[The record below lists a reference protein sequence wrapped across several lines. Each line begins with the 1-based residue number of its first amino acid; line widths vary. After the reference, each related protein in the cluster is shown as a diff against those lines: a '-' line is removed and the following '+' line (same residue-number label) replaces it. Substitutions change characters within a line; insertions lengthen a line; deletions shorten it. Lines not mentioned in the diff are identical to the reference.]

1 MRNASNG
8 GSTPF
13 RTPFLP
19 TLPYLRRV
27 FSFWAGQIVL
37 GTVSCIL
44 KRGDKSQTPI
54 GDFIREG
61 ATSFVSKGFDTLYA
75 TFSCFL
81 HAWRV
86 YSLEVQRTDPSR
98 LISKVPANGPCP
110 FPSSSPLTL
119 IKTAVTALAVL
130 LFCSPLQAQQAT
142 RWGSSGEFNLTGGF
156 TSSSQWSHGQSN
168 WQASDAFE
176 RSAPSITVPQEH
188 TFELRSGSEP
198 LDQLLDLIASAEAG
212 PSGYDA
218 IHMSATR
225 LPPDPPTQLTLR
237 QIYEWIDQTPGQHHA
252 IGRYQFIPSTLARL
266 VEAEGISLDQKFTPQ
281 VQRQL
286 AAHLVFEADY
296 QAFLNGRTDAD
307 TFMDNLARIWAGLP
321 LRNGNSAYHNYAGN
335 RATITRA
342 TFSGVVEKIYGQ

>member
-1 MRNASNG
+1 MNIEFASKFYVVKIFA
-8 GSTPF
+8 SSAP
-13 RTPFLP
+13 
-19 TLPYLRRV
+19 
-27 FSFWAGQIVL
+27 
-37 GTVSCIL
+37 
-44 KRGDKSQTPI
+44 QTPYSYDRN
-54 GDFIREG
+54 GHVQR
-61 ATSFVSKGFDTLYA
+61 A
-75 TFSCFL
+75 
-81 HAWRV
+81 AWRV
-86 YSLEVQRTDPSR
+86 YPLEVQRTDPSR

-110 FPSSSPLTL
+110 VPSSSPLTL

-130 LFCSPLQAQQAT
+130 LFCSPLHAQQAA

-176 RSAPSITVPQEH
+176 RSSPSITVPQEH

-225 LPPDPPTQLTLR
+225 LPSAPPTQLTLR

-266 VEAEGISLDQKFTPQ
+266 VEAEGISLDQEFTPQ

-307 TFMDNLARIWAGLP
+307 TFMDSLARIWAGLP

-342 TFSGVVEKIYGQ
+342 TFSGVVEKIYGP

>member
-1 MRNASNG
+1 MSLKQSVKIPAIFCQLPWQKMAEQLAEIG
-8 GSTPF
+8 
-13 RTPFLP
+13 RTSQATEKKHEFYVVKFLP
-19 TLPYLRRV
+19 ENLP
-27 FSFWAGQIVL
+27 
-37 GTVSCIL
+37 
-44 KRGDKSQTPI
+44 QTPYSYDRN
-54 GDFIREG
+54 GHVQR
-61 ATSFVSKGFDTLYA
+61 A
-75 TFSCFL
+75 
-81 HAWRV
+81 AWRV

-130 LFCSPLQAQQAT
+130 LFCSPLHAQQAA

-198 LDQLLDLIASAEAG
+198 LYQLLDLIASAEAG

-225 LPPDPPTQLTLR
+225 LPPAPPTQLTLR

-266 VEAEGISLDQKFTPQ
+266 VEAEAISLDQEFTPQ

>member
-1 MRNASNG
+1 MSLKQSVKIPANFCQLPWQKMAEQLAEIG
-8 GSTPF
+8 
-13 RTPFLP
+13 RTSQATENKHEFYVVKFLP
-19 TLPYLRRV
+19 ENLP
-27 FSFWAGQIVL
+27 
-37 GTVSCIL
+37 
-44 KRGDKSQTPI
+44 QTPYSYDRN
-54 GDFIREG
+54 GHVQR
-61 ATSFVSKGFDTLYA
+61 A
-75 TFSCFL
+75 
-81 HAWRV
+81 AWRV

-130 LFCSPLQAQQAT
+130 LFCSPLHAQQAT
-142 RWGSSGEFNLTGGF
+142 LWGSSGEFNLTGGF

>member
-1 MRNASNG
+1 MFISGRWITGRIEAENG
-8 GSTPF
+8 
-13 RTPFLP
+13 RD
-19 TLPYLRRV
+19 RR
-27 FSFWAGQIVL
+27 
-37 GTVSCIL
+37 
-44 KRGDKSQTPI
+44 RDYN
-54 GDFIREG
+54 
-61 ATSFVSKGFDTLYA
+61 LY
-75 TFSCFL
+75 
-81 HAWRV
+81 R
-86 YSLEVQRTDPSR
+86 
-98 LISKVPANGPCP
+98 
-110 FPSSSPLTL
+110 
-119 IKTAVTALAVL
+119 
-130 LFCSPLQAQQAT
+130 
-142 RWGSSGEFNLTGGF
+142 NLTGGF
-156 TSSSQWSHGQSN
+156 TSSSQWLYGQSN

-176 RSAPSITVPQEH
+176 RSAPSITVPQEQ

-198 LDQLLDLIASAEAG
+198 LDQLLDLIASVEAG

-225 LPPDPPTQLTLR
+225 LPSAPPTQLTLR

-266 VEAEGISLDQKFTPQ
+266 VEAEGISLDQEFTPQ

-296 QAFLNGRTDAD
+296 QEFLNGRTDAD

-342 TFSGVVEKIYGQ
+342 TFSGVVEATYGP

>member
-1 MRNASNG
+1 MSLKQSVKIPAIFCQLPWQKMAEQLAEIG
-8 GSTPF
+8 
-13 RTPFLP
+13 RTSQATEKKHEFYVVKFLP
-19 TLPYLRRV
+19 ENLP
-27 FSFWAGQIVL
+27 
-37 GTVSCIL
+37 
-44 KRGDKSQTPI
+44 QTPYSYDRN
-54 GDFIREG
+54 GHVQR
-61 ATSFVSKGFDTLYA
+61 A
-75 TFSCFL
+75 
-81 HAWRV
+81 AWRV

-225 LPPDPPTQLTLR
+225 LPSAPPTQLTLR